1 MAGYVKRFRFW
12 WASGGLSVNS
22 GLALMWIVIPGLFL
36 GWIDGW
42 GRLPW
47 ALVIAGSLTALAFQ
61 QSRPC
66 VEPIAGDQHGPAI
79 EQIPE

>member
-1 MAGYVKRFRFW
+1 MTGYVKRFRFW
-12 WASGGLSVNS
+12 WASGGLSVTS
-22 GLALMWIVIPGLFL
+22 GLALMWLVIPGLFL

-47 ALVIAGSLTALAFQ
+47 ALVIAGSLTAWAFQ
-61 QSRPC
+61 SSRPC
-66 VEPIAGDQHGPAI
+66 VEPTPGDRPGPAI

>member
-1 MAGYVKRFRFW
+1 MAGYVERFRFW
-12 WASGGLSVNS
+12 WACGGLSVTS

-36 GWIDGW
+36 GWMDGW

-47 ALVIAGSLTALAFQ
+47 ALVIGGSMTALAFQ
-61 QSRPC
+61 QSHPRSVPGPC
-66 VEPIAGDQHGPAI
+66 DQRGPAI